1 MFIFARRTKKQRRSY
16 NVAPA
21 VANNLLVALCFS
33 FATFHEISTDYQY
46 SFISDNPKFERAD
59 AHLRSS

>member
-46 SFISDNPKFERAD
+46 SNWI
-59 AHLRSS
+59 H